1 MDLKNLK
8 FRFWLVGENKLENV
22 GVGPPVSTHTHISKK
37 CIPEKLELTKTIL
50 RIFIFIF
57 FVYTWLNLLSVECKQ
72 EVLMQLVQFQRFLF
86 TGPIVVHCSAGIG
99 RTGTFI
105 VIDMILDQID
115 REGLD
120 CEIDIHRTILMVR
133 SQRSGMVQTEAQY
146 KFVYYAVQHYIQ
158 TKLQRKRAE
167 QASMQVGREYTN
179 IKYVAFN
186 HEIYV

>member
-1 MDLKNLK
+1 MILQ
-8 FRFWLVGENKLENV
+8 
-22 GVGPPVSTHTHISKK
+22 
-37 CIPEKLELTKTIL
+37 LT
-50 RIFIFIF
+50 
-57 FVYTWLNLLSVECKQ
+57 LNHRQ
-72 EVLMQLVQFQRFLF
+72 
-86 TGPIVVHCSAGIG
+86 GPICVHCSAGIG

-120 CEIDIHRTILMVR
+120 CEIDIHRTIQMVR

-167 QASMQVGREYTN
+167 QQTAGREYTN

-186 HEIYV
+186 RREVYV